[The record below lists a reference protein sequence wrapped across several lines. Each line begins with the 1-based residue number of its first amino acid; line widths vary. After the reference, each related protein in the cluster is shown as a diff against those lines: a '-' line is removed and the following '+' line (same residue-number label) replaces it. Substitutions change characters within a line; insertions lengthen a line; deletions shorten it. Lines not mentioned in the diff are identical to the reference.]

1 MLDSLA
7 ISLQEDRVEVR
18 VPRPLPAVR
27 ADRVRVGEIFY
38 NLIVNAMKYNDKAD
52 KWIEIGWRENPAGPP
67 VFYVR
72 DNGIGIPEKHHDA
85 MFRIFKRLHGRDK
98 YGGGT
103 GAGLTIVKKII
114 ERHHGRIWLE
124 SSAGR
129 GDDASISPWKKETY
143 VPEPPTQPILLVED
157 SPEDFETTQRAFRR
171 SGLKNPILRCADG
184 DEALDFL
191 FHRGEPTPDAPRPG
205 VILLDLN
212 LPGTDG
218 REVLAEIK
226 ASDDLKQIPVIVLT
240 TSADERD
247 VQACYQAGASSY
259 IQKPVDLE
267 GFMKAIERLNDYWF
281 EVVILPKGQ

>member
-1 MLDSLA
+1 M
-7 ISLQEDRVEVR
+7 
-18 VPRPLPAVR
+18 
-27 ADRVRVGEIFY
+27 
-38 NLIVNAMKYNDKAD
+38 
-52 KWIEIGWRENPAGPP
+52 
-67 VFYVR
+67 
-72 DNGIGIPEKHHDA
+72 
-85 MFRIFKRLHGRDK
+85 
-98 YGGGT
+98 
-103 GAGLTIVKKII
+103 
-114 ERHHGRIWLE
+114 
-124 SSAGR
+124 
-129 GDDASISPWKKETY
+129 
-143 VPEPPTQPILLVED
+143 PEPPTQPILLVED

-191 FHRGEPTPDAPRPG
+191 FHRGSHADAPRPG

-218 REVLAEIK
+218 REVLSEIK

-259 IQKPVDLE
+259 IQKPVDVE

-281 EVVILPKGQ
+281 EVVILPKGE